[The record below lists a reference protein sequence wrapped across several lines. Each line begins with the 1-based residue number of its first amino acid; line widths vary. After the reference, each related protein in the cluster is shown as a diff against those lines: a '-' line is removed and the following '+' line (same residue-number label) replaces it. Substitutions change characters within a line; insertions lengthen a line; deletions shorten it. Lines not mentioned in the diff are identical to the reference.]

1 MKTGSYI
8 ETRSLTESSINLT
21 ASAFL
26 SGFRTYSNS
35 ATAALC
41 ISDSANTMQ
50 SEIMFSARMRE
61 GSKMHKLIEVY
72 YC

>member
-26 SGFRTYSNS
+26 FGSRTCSNS

-41 ISDSANTMQ
+41 INDSANTTQ
-50 SEIMFSARMRE
+50 WEIMFSSRMR
-61 GSKMHKLIEVY
+61 GVTMQNKLIKEC